1 MENATTPESKP
12 TTPVAEVTPVTTES
26 IPVAP
31 EAPKVEVPKEE
42 DSLTS
47 RFAAIAKREKLMR
60 EREQTWKKELE
71 ALKAEKSQ
79 FESLMGLKSKAKLD
93 PMSWLKAA
101 ELSYD
106 DVTKHIL
113 NDSKPTAESEVDFL
127 KRKIE
132 ALENKE
138 KEREKLTQKEKEE
151 AAVQKFIGDIH
162 KFVESN
168 DKFEL
173 IKAYDY
179 QNVVYNVIDQHY
191 GETGELMD
199 MNEACETVEKHLED
213 SVREEQKKYASL
225 KKFSTKLAETPKT
238 EPKPAPPKTLTN
250 TTETSPRIDVE
261 LSPSQ
266 RLKEAAKL
274 INFQS

>member
-1 MENATTPESKP
+1 
-12 TTPVAEVTPVTTES
+12 
-26 IPVAP
+26 
-31 EAPKVEVPKEE
+31 
-42 DSLTS
+42 
-47 RFAAIAKREKLMR
+47 MR
-60 EREQTWKKELE
+60 EREQGWKKELE
-71 ALKAEKSQ
+71 ALKAEKNQ
-79 FESLMGLKSKAKLD
+79 YETLLGLKGKAKLD

-101 ELSYD
+101 DLSYD
-106 DVTKHIL
+106 EVTKHIL

-127 KRKIE
+127 KKKIE
-132 ALENKE
+132 ALEARD
-138 KEREKLTQKEKEE
+138 KERETLAQKAKEE
-151 AAVQKFIGDIH
+151 AAVKEFMGEIN
-162 KFVESN
+162 KFVTGSE
-168 DKFEL
+168 KFEL

-191 GETGELMD
+191 GETGELMSMED
-199 MNEACETVEKHLED
+199 ACELVEKHLED
-213 SVREEQKKYASL
+213 TVQEEQKKFSSL
-225 KKFSTKLAETPKT
+225 KKFATKLTETPKT